1 MEKESL
7 YGLRPSSDVES
18 RGENKINIVLGV
30 FTKLLK
36 PHDCIQTN
44 QNDLQTD
51 VIAPHCK

>member
-1 MEKESL
+1 M
-7 YGLRPSSDVES
+7 GLRPSSDVES
-18 RGENKINIVLGV
+18 RGENKITIVLGV